1 MSTLPNGVSIK
12 ALIISIGMACTG
24 MTHAAEQQASFAV
37 AVTLYSISKPLAV
50 AQLCPQGK
58 PLGRVNVSITVHC
71 PEAQSALAASR
82 TGPSNPRTM
91 RSSAAHTSPTVLV
104 SF

>member
-1 MSTLPNGVSIK
+1 MSTLSDGVSIK
-12 ALIISIGMACTG
+12 ALIICIGMACTG
-24 MTHAAEQQASFAV
+24 IAHAAEQQASFAV
-37 AVTLYSISKPLAV
+37 AITLYSISKPLAV

-71 PEAQSALAASR
+71 PEAPSALAASR
-82 TGPSNPRTM
+82 TGPSTARATH
-91 RSSAAHTSPTVLV
+91 SSAAQTSPTVLV